1 MQFIYRVDN
10 IPSGMSSRYDFLNTH
25 LITSQYFDLMFHGRT
40 TDTFLNVKKSFCTEG
55 CILVKNF

>member
-40 TDTFLNVKKSFCTEG
+40 TDTF
-55 CILVKNF
+55 